1 MSTSGVINLAIQLS
15 INQSHIGKEMHEI
28 AARRAAK
35 KSGVNPKTIQGKR

>member
-1 MSTSGVINLAIQLS
+1 MQLG

-35 KSGVNPKTIQGKR
+35 KSSVSPITIKGKR